1 MRRILYFTALFL
13 SILVYSSVA
22 EEVNLCKSC
31 SLYNENELLASSEN
45 KYFTEN
51 KTDAENTNGIFV
63 SQADNSTSM
72 IKKSNSPNFDD
83 VLFRTQINRLDEIL
97 SQFKNK
103 EDGIFSNTGKNI
115 DILSGFRT
123 GYKGQDVLVPLGFF
137 VYLNKKF

>member
-63 SQADNSTSM
+63 SQADNSTS
-72 IKKSNSPNFDD
+72 IWLLFVKVFITSDKS
-83 VLFRTQINRLDEIL
+83 
-97 SQFKNK
+97 
-103 EDGIFSNTGKNI
+103 
-115 DILSGFRT
+115 SG
-123 GYKGQDVLVPLGFF
+123 
-137 VYLNKKF
+137 